1 MSSGVL
7 SLSIVSHR
15 QAGLVH
21 DLLRDIK
28 RLCVA
33 APIEVIL
40 TVNVPET
47 LLFSP
52 KEYPFEVVVLNNGS
66 PRGFGANHNAAARR
80 ARSEFFCVLNPDI
93 RFRENPFPPLLKLL
107 ADDSVGAVSARVVG
121 PDGAM
126 EDHARRF
133 PRVATLLQKAFLGT
147 LQDYPGLTGSVHSV
161 EWIAGMFMLFRTAV
175 FRKIG
180 GFDERYFLYY
190 EDVDLCTR
198 LRAAGYDIRVEPAA
212 WVAHDARRESRR
224 DVRHMARH
232 LVSMLRYLFTRPR
245 SLPPLS

>member
-1 MSSGVL
+1 ML
-7 SLSIVSHR
+7 SISIVSHR

-21 DLLRDIK
+21 DLLSDIE
-28 RLCVA
+28 RLCVP
-33 APIEVIL
+33 APLEVIL

-47 LLFSP
+47 LLFTP
-52 KEYPFEVVVLNNGS
+52 KEHLFEFVVLNNGS
-66 PRGFGANHNAAARR
+66 PRGFGANHNAAARL
-80 ARSEFFCVLNPDI
+80 ARGEFFCVLNPDI

-107 ADDSVGAVSARVVG
+107 ADESVGAVSALVVG
-121 PDGAM
+121 PHGAM

-147 LQDYPGLTGSVHSV
+147 RQDYPGLTGSVHSV
-161 EWIAGMFMLFRTAV
+161 EWIAGMFMLFRSAV

-190 EDVDLCTR
+190 EDVDLCAR
-198 LRAAGYDIRVEPAA
+198 LRAARYDIRVEPAA
-212 WVAHDARRESRR
+212 RVAHDARRESRR
-224 DVRHMARH
+224 NVRHMAQH

-245 SLPPLS
+245 SLPPLG